1 MDKAQ
6 GVEARDVP
14 RPAFRLRA
22 EERRLILL
30 VGDLVAASIAT
41 LIALAGWAQFDW
53 LGFTQE
59 FVRSRAGWFVF
70 TPLVWVALLV
80 GLYDLHRAGS
90 WRETWTGILKAAA
103 AGAVIYLVAYFTLQ
117 GSLARRGVLY
127 FLVFAVVLTLIW
139 RRLYI
144 AATQGQGMARRALV
158 VGAGESG
165 RTILQVLG
173 GLQHPPLQVVA
184 VLDDDPVKREAI
196 LEGIPIIGG
205 HHELLPRIERDGV
218 TDVIVAITG
227 PMNSEMFQA
236 LLDAQERGAEIT
248 RMPVAYEEWLG
259 KVPIQ
264 HLESDWLLR
273 SFVDEVRVG
282 NLYELGRRWIDVA
295 GALLGLALFVLVL
308 PWAALAIGLES
319 GRPIFYAQKRVGRG
333 GRPYSI
339 VKLRT
344 MRSNGED
351 GKGSPWPSSEDDIRM
366 TRVGWIL
373 RRTHLDEFPQFWNV
387 LRGEMSL
394 VGPRPEQV
402 DLVAELEKEIPFYR
416 ARLLVKPGLTG
427 WAQVNYG
434 KGASVEGSAE
444 KLEYDLYYIK
454 HRGFLLD
461 MWIILRTI
469 GAVIG
474 LRGV

>member
-6 GVEARDVP
+6 RVGARDLP

-30 VGDLVAASIAT
+30 LGDLVAASIAT

-59 FVRSRAGWFVF
+59 FIRSRAGWFVF
-70 TPLVWVALLV
+70 TPIVWVALLV

-90 WRETWTGILKAAA
+90 WRQTWTGVLKAAA
-103 AGAVIYLVAYFTLQ
+103 AGAVIYLIAYFTLQ

-127 FLVFAVVLTLIW
+127 FLVFAVVFTLLW

-144 AATQGQGMARRALV
+144 AAFRTWGLSRRALV

-165 RTILQVLG
+165 KAILRVLRS
-173 GLQHPPLQVVA
+173 LPNAPLEVVA
-184 VLDDDPVKREAI
+184 FVDDDPAKRDSLI
-196 LEGIPIIGG
+196 EGVPVIGG
-205 HHELLPRIERDGV
+205 NRELLSRVERDGV
-218 TDVIVAITG
+218 TDVVVAIIG
-227 PMNSEMFQA
+227 PMNGEMFQV
-236 LLDAQERGAEIT
+236 LLDAQERGVEIT

-259 KVPIQ
+259 RVPIQ
-264 HLESDWLLR
+264 HLESDWILR
-273 SFVDEVRVG
+273 SFVDEVQTG
-282 NLYELGRRWIDVA
+282 SLYELVRRAVDIA
-295 GALLGLALFVLVL
+295 GALFGLALFFLVL
-308 PWAALAIGLES
+308 PWAALAIALES
-319 GRPIFYAQKRVGRG
+319 GRPIFFAQKRLGRG
-333 GRPYSI
+333 GRPYPI

-344 MRSNGED
+344 MRSNEEE
-351 GKGSPWPSSEDDIRM
+351 GKGSPWPSEDDIRM
-366 TRVGWIL
+366 TRVGWVL

-402 DLVAELEKEIPFYR
+402 ELVAELEREIPFYR

-461 MWIILRTI
+461 LWIILRTI
-469 GAVIG
+469 GAIIG
-474 LRGV
+474 MRGV